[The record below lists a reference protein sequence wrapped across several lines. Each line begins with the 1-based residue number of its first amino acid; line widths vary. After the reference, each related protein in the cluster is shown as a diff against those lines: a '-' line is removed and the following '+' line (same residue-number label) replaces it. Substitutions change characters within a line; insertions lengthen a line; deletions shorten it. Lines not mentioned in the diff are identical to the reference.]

1 MKKIAV
7 AAATVVAAMAVVVGS
22 AGGSGSP
29 LAVNS
34 GFTCNV
40 LNEDGAIVQTNNS
53 IAYWYASGSSY
64 LHCELASTNSTGQ
77 VIQFNFENTG
87 LLCNTTFDVTDEWKN
102 RIGRNGQIQ
111 LTCLGNVN
119 PGGGNNRDSASGAGV
134 G

>member
-53 IAYWYASGSSY
+53 IAYWYASGSTY
-64 LHCELASTNSTGQ
+64 LRCELASTNSTGQ

-102 RIGRNGQIQ
+102 RIGRSGQIQ
-111 LTCLGNVN
+111 LTCNGFVN
-119 PGGGNNRDSASGAGV
+119 PGNNIDSSSGGGV